1 MVYLWMEKRY
11 MKKLYTDAG
20 YTWQNS
26 EKVKMGEQIVGRI
39 CVADDE
45 GFSRVEMVGVG
56 KVPVLK
62 QYINV
67 FELVAI
73 ARAIEVAIEKGW
85 TGNLAIYTD
94 SKVAMIWA
102 SHGIGK
108 KIETEAHTN
117 AYEYLRSARKN
128 YIGIV
133 TYNHV
138 PRDYNPAGKILEVK
152 LEEDRLARGKE
163 IVEDKTEPINRG
175 NITMRVDCD
184 CGCHTSESSDDAMKQ
199 NGCDVCAPLHQ

>member
-1 MVYLWMEKRY
+1 

-20 YTWQNS
+20 YTWQNT
-26 EKVKMGEQIVGRI
+26 EKTEDGAPIMGRI

-62 QYINV
+62 QYINI

-73 ARAIEVAIEKGW
+73 ARAIEIAIEKGW
-85 TGNLAIYTD
+85 VGNLAIYTD

-102 SHGIGK
+102 SHGVGEK
-108 KIETEAHTN
+108 VKTEAHAN
-117 AYEYLRSARKN
+117 AQEYLRTARKN

-133 TYNHV
+133 TYYHV
-138 PRDYNPAGKILEVK
+138 PRDYNPAGKILEIE
-152 LEEDRLARGKE
+152 LEKDRIARQAKPSPE
-163 IVEDKTEPINRG
+163 AKEPINRG
-175 NITMRVDCD
+175 DMTFTPKVDCD
-184 CGCHTSESSDDAMKQ
+184 CGCHTSESSDEAMKL
-199 NGCDVCAPLHQ
+199 NGCDICAPLHV